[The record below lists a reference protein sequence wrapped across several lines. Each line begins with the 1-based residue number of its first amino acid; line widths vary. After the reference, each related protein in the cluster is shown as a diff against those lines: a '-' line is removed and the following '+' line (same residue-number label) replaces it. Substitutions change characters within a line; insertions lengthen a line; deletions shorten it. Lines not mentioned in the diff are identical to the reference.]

1 MTSISIPLCLR
12 SFEIWMCVKDG
23 QRYAQW
29 CATVNE
35 PLNPLYV
42 LKDDSQSQ
50 LNSHLPS
57 IQQDRKCLINGQFY
71 GPTCG
76 KEVVSAFFSGHL
88 LNNNELLY
96 PWMMLKT
103 WKHPLLMSS
112 LKHLGLSCISVL
124 ILDYLVKANTQQ
136 SSNNYGFWELLSNHI
151 FACCVIMLMMDVLG
165 LSHVFPNSLGFP
177 IKIGRA
183 SCRERV

>member
-1 MTSISIPLCLR
+1 MAKDTRNDVPLSMNFWILSMYWKMTP
-12 SFEIWMCVKDG
+12 
-23 QRYAQW
+23 
-29 CATVNE
+29 
-35 PLNPLYV
+35 
-42 LKDDSQSQ
+42 
-50 LNSHLPS
+50 SHSWIHIYLS
-57 IQQDRKCLINGQFY
+57 SSMAGWQDRKCLINGQFY

-103 WKHPLLMSS
+103 WKHPLLTSS

-151 FACCVIMLMMDVLG
+151 FACCVIMLMMDVIG

-177 IKIGRA
+177 ITTQ
-183 SCRERV
+183 